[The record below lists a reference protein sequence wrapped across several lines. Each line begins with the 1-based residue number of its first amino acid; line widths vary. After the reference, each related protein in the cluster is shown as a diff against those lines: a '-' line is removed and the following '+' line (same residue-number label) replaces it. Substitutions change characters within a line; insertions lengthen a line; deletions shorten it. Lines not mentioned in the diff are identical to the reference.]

1 MSQELKQNLLSEV
14 AQFPAAMKF
23 LFEERCANGELV
35 RYRVGHGGRGGAKSW
50 NFARALLM
58 QSKDKTL
65 LTLCGREY
73 QNSIKD
79 SVHKLLADQVSKL
92 QMNYLFEVQNAT
104 IKAREGALHPDGS
117 SNKSEFVFKG
127 FHHNMDEIKSMEGV
141 DRCWAEEAHSL
152 TKQSFEYLDPTI
164 RKPGS
169 EIWVSFNP
177 QLETDFV
184 YDFFVKNPP
193 SNALVRKLTW
203 RDNPWFGDIMHKQM
217 LQMKE
222 RDFDAYLNVWEGE
235 TRLMLEG
242 AVYADQLRSARA
254 SGRICRVPYDP
265 QFPVDV
271 IFDLG
276 KADMTAMWF
285 RQQIAFET
293 RMIHYHQ
300 DRQMEVEDYIDYIQ
314 GRKYNIGTIWL
325 PHDGKAKR
333 LGSKKTIQEQF
344 QSTFGTR
351 FVRIVPRLGVADG
364 IAVARSAFR
373 NVYFDKE
380 ACADG
385 LMALSHYRYEVLD
398 DGHGSFSQV
407 PVHDW
412 SSHGADAWRYEA
424 ICRKLGNAQAMP
436 SAARAEL
443 QERLDQMIADGLV
456 HGGRP
461 AKPSPQGWMR
471 R

>member
-1 MSQELKQNLLSEV
+1 MSELQQNLLGST
-14 AQFPAAMKF
+14 AQFPAALKF
-23 LFEERCANGELV
+23 LFDEKCPNGEDV
-35 RYRVGHGGRGGAKSW
+35 RYRVGYGGRGGTKSW
-50 NFARALLM
+50 GFARALLM
-58 QSKDKTL
+58 KAKDDDKL
-65 LTLCGREY
+65 VLCGREY

-79 SVHKLLADQVSKL
+79 SVHKLIANQINELK
-92 QMNYLFEVQNAT
+92 MNYIFEVQNAT

-117 SNKSEFVFKG
+117 PNKSEFLFKG

-141 DRCWAEEAHSL
+141 DICWGEEAHSL

-169 EIWVSFNP
+169 EIWLSFNP

-184 YDFFVKNPP
+184 FDFFVKNPP

-203 RDNPWFGDIMHKQM
+203 RDNPWFNDVLRKQM
-217 LQMKE
+217 EQLKVK
-222 RDFDAYLNVWEGE
+222 DFDAYLNVWEGE

-265 QFPVDV
+265 AFPVDV

-285 RQQIAFET
+285 RQQIAYET
-293 RMIHYHQ
+293 RLIHYHQ
-300 DRQMEVEDYIDYIQ
+300 ENQLEVEDYIDYIQ
-314 GRKYNIGTIWL
+314 GRRYNIGTIWL
-325 PHDGKAKR
+325 PHDAKAKR
-333 LGSKKTIQEQF
+333 LGTKKTIQEQF

-351 FVRIVPRLGVADG
+351 FVRIVPRLSVADG
-364 IAVARSAFR
+364 IAVARSGFR
-373 NVYFDKE
+373 TVYFDKE
-380 ACADG
+380 GCADG
-385 LMALSHYRYEVLD
+385 LMALSHYRFEVLD
-398 DGHGSFSQV
+398 DGHGSFSQT

-412 SSHGADAWRYEA
+412 ASHGADAFRYEG
-424 ICRKLGNAQAMP
+424 ICRKLGNAQADL
-436 SAARAEL
+436 RGTRNDL
-443 QERLDQMIADGLV
+443 QERLDQMLANGFV

-471 R
+471 K